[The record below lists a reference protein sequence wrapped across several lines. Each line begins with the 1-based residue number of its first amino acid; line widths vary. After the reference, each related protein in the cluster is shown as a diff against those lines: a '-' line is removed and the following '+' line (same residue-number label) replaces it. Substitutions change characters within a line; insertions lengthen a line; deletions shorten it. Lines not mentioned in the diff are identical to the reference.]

1 MKKIIITFLFSIV
14 FIKSAYADMNDT
26 DKNRAWE
33 CSGIYMANYFLPS
46 GETFEYSMKEKSM
59 ASVKVL
65 KTYALEIGIDEK
77 EWDDGV
83 NKGVD
88 KHYGSKYDEAK
99 TSACHTFVNNLVPN
113 GEEKVMK
120 VIQTLY

>member
-1 MKKIIITFLFSIV
+1 MTVVV
-14 FIKSAYADMNDT
+14 FI
-26 DKNRAWE
+26 WQIIFCLE
-33 CSGIYMANYFLPS
+33 
-46 GETFEYSMKEKSM
+46 EFEYSMKEKSM

-65 KTYALEIGIDEK
+65 KTYALEIGIKEK

-88 KHYGSKYDEAK
+88 KYYGSKYDKAK
-99 TSACHTFVNNLVPN
+99 TDSCHAFVNKIVPD
-113 GEEKVMK
+113 GEEKVKK

>member
-1 MKKIIITFLFSIV
+1 MKKIIILICTLF
-14 FIKSAYADMNDT
+14 FATSAYAGMSDN

-65 KTYALEIGIDEK
+65 KAYALEVGIPEK
-77 EWDDGV
+77 EWDEGV
-83 NKGVD
+83 NKAVD
-88 KHYGSKYDEAK
+88 KFYGSKFDEAK
-99 TSACHTFVNNLVPN
+99 TNACHDFVNSTIPN
-113 GEEKVMK
+113 GEDRVKKV
-120 VIQTLY
+120 VQTLY